1 MNSMKTF
8 TEDGIRKLEPA
19 EKIGLLATVNGEGE
33 PHISLIT
40 SIQPLSED
48 KLVFGEFS
56 YGLSK
61 WHVRNNPK
69 TAFLM
74 MTMDKELWRGKALWK
89 EKKRE
94 GAEYIMY
101 NEKPM
106 FRYNTYFGINTVH
119 YLDLVN
125 CGGRE
130 TLPLMS
136 IIKSVLLTRLS
147 GRNKKISHDTP
158 LSDLSL
164 SFFNRLDSLKFI
176 AYVDG
181 NGFPEIIPII
191 QSIASTDSVLF
202 SPAAYSDEMKRIPE
216 GAEVAIFAMTL
227 DMESVLV
234 RGKFKGY
241 SRARFIKRGVV
252 DIDWVYNSM
261 PPVHG
266 QVYPPVELMPV
277 EEFK

>member
-1 MNSMKTF
+1 MDLMKNF
-8 TEDGIRKLEPA
+8 TEDETRKLEPA

-40 SIQPLSED
+40 SIQPLNED

-61 WHVRNNPK
+61 WHVRSNPK

-74 MTMDKELWRGKALWK
+74 MTMDKKLWRGKALWR
-89 EKKRE
+89 EKKKE
-94 GAEYIMY
+94 GPEYIMY

-119 YLDLVN
+119 YLDMIS
-125 CGGRE
+125 CGGME
-130 TLPLMS
+130 SLPMLG
-136 IIKSVLLTRLS
+136 IIRSVLLTRLS
-147 GRNKKISHDTP
+147 GAAKKSSNNNP
-158 LSDLSL
+158 LNDLSV

-176 AYVDG
+176 AYVDS
-181 NGFPEIIPII
+181 NGFPEFIPVI
-191 QSIASTDSVLF
+191 QSIASKEAVLF
-202 SPAAYSDEMKRIPE
+202 SPAAYSDEMKKIPE
-216 GAEVAIFAMTL
+216 GADVAIFAMTL

-234 RGKFKGY
+234 RGKFRGY
-241 SRARFIKRGVV
+241 SRSRFIKRGVV

-266 QVYPPVELMPV
+266 QIYPPIELLPV
-277 EEFK
+277 EKF

>member
-1 MNSMKTF
+1 M
-8 TEDGIRKLEPA
+8 
-19 EKIGLLATVNGEGE
+19 NGEGK

-61 WHVRNNPK
+61 QHVLNNHR

-74 MTMDKELWRGKALWK
+74 MTMDKKLWRGKALWK
-89 EKKRE
+89 AKKKE

-119 YLDLVN
+119 YLDMVS

-130 TLPLMS
+130 TLPMLS
-136 IIKSVLLTRLS
+136 IIKSILLTRIS
-147 GRNKKISHDTP
+147 GRNKKISKDTP
-158 LSDLSL
+158 LNHLSL

-176 AYVDG
+176 AYIDN
-181 NGFPEIIPII
+181 NGFPGIIPVI
-191 QSIASTDSVLF
+191 QGIASTDSVVF
-202 SPAAYSDEMKRIPE
+202 SPAAYPDEMKKIPE
-216 GAEVAIFAMTL
+216 GAEVAVFAMTL

-234 RGKFKGY
+234 RGKFRGY
-241 SRARFIKRGVV
+241 SRSHFIKRGVV
-252 DIDWVYNSM
+252 DVDWVYNSM

-266 QVYPPVELMPV
+266 QIYPPVEIVPV
-277 EEFK
+277 EEF

>member
-8 TEDGIRKLEPA
+8 SEDEIRKLEPA
-19 EKIGLLATVNGEGE
+19 EKIGLLVTVNSEGE

-74 MTMDKELWRGKALWK
+74 MTMDKNLWRGKALWRD
-89 EKKRE
+89 KKRE
-94 GAEYIMY
+94 GAEYIMF

-119 YLDLVN
+119 YLDMVS

-130 TLPLMS
+130 TLPMMS
-136 IIKSVLLTRLS
+136 IIRSVLLTRIS
-147 GRNKKISHDTP
+147 GRNKKIFDDTP
-158 LSDLSL
+158 LNDISL
-164 SFFNRLDSLKFI
+164 SFFNRMDSLKFI
-176 AYVDG
+176 AYIDSK
-181 NGFPEIIPII
+181 GFPEIIPVI
-191 QSIASTDSVLF
+191 QSIASPDSVIF
-202 SPAAYSDEMKRIPE
+202 SPAAYSDEMNKIPE
-216 GAEVAIFAMTL
+216 GTDVAIFAMTL
-227 DMESVLV
+227 DMESVLA
-234 RGKFKGY
+234 RGKFRGY
-241 SRARFIKRGVV
+241 SRSRFIKRGVV

-266 QVYPPVELMPV
+266 QVYPPVELKPV